1 MPHWLYLWPLDFV
14 IVGFVVF
21 VAIFLLRAKRSR
33 DKTRKAD
40 PRSIIAIF
48 IQALAFAIAWT
59 IVRKP
64 FTPFLPIDWRAQY
77 FVVAI
82 IVLVVL
88 ASLIFV
94 TAAVRTLGKQWSLQA
109 RVLEHHEL
117 IRRGP
122 YRIVRH
128 PIYTGMFGMLIAS
141 TLAHGHWL
149 GLVIASLVYYL
160 GTVMR
165 IRSEEKLLREQFGSE
180 YEEYAR
186 GVPAF
191 IPIRL
196 RVANGS

>member
-1 MPHWLYLWPLDFV
+1 M
-14 IVGFVVF
+14 
-21 VAIFLLRAKRSR
+21 
-33 DKTRKAD
+33 
-40 PRSIIAIF
+40 
-48 IQALAFAIAWT
+48 
-59 IVRKP
+59 
-64 FTPFLPIDWRAQY
+64 PIDWRAQY

-186 GVPAF
+186 EVPAF
-191 IPIRL
+191 IPVRL

>member
-1 MPHWLYLWPLDFV
+1 MPRWLYLWPLNLL

-21 VAIFLLRAKRSR
+21 GAIFLLRAKRSR

-40 PRSIIAIF
+40 PRSVIAIF

-77 FVVAI
+77 FVAAI
-82 IVLVVL
+82 IVLLVL

-128 PIYTGMFGMLIAS
+128 PIYTGMFGMLIVS
-141 TLAHGHWL
+141 SLAHGHWL
-149 GLVIASLVYYL
+149 GLVIASIVYCL

-165 IRSEEKLLREQFGSE
+165 IRSEEKLLREQFDSQ
-180 YEEYAR
+180 YDDYAR
-186 GVPAF
+186 EVPAF

-196 RVANGS
+196 R